1 MIVIVVKMPVRP
13 ELADEFPTLVQ
24 EFTEAVRAEPG
35 NLGFDWHRSVDE
47 PDRYVLVEA
56 FRDGAAGE
64 AHVASD
70 HFQAAMALLPEL
82 LADTPE
88 IINVEVPGD
97 SWSRMAELDPQS

>member
-1 MIVIVVKMPVRP
+1 MILIVVKMPVRP

-35 NLGFDWHRSVDE
+35 NLGFDRHRSVDE
-47 PDRYVLVEA
+47 PDRYVLV
-56 FRDGAAGE
+56 E